1 MTPYPAHW
9 RHLSW
14 PQSRFKLRTEPSI
27 LYLFA
32 VPRAKMP
39 FERSLPRGSRPSEM
53 HKAPIRRRKQITIA
67 AEFCTVVYL
76 VATALVLLGN
86 THLNGVLDT
95 IYFLKLDTSS
105 LYLPQDSPAMESII
119 RYITDLNGAKLA
131 HFYQVGLWNYCEG
144 YEDKGI
150 TYCSEPTVTHYFNP
164 VEMMISKALPAKY
177 GKPPLL

>member
-1 MTPYPAHW
+1 
-9 RHLSW
+9 
-14 PQSRFKLRTEPSI
+14 
-27 LYLFA
+27 
-32 VPRAKMP
+32 MP

-76 VATALVLLGN
+76 VTTALVLLGN

-105 LYLPQDSPAMESII
+105 LYLPQDSPTTESII
-119 RYITDLNGAKLA
+119 RYITDLSGAKLA

-177 GKPPLL
+177 GKPPLLQPWRNLSPNLLSHYLAPQRECY